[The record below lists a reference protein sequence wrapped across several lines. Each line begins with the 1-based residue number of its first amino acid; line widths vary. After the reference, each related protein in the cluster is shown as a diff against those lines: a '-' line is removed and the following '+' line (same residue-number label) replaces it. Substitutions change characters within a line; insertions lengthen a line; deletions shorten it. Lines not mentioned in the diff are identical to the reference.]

1 MIAVSVLNGAQGGS
15 RTHKTLILS
24 QVPMPIRLLGHMMGR
39 DGVERV
45 PANGSWSTV
54 SPATTYGISSH
65 MVLLSGVEPA
75 RPVYKTGAKI
85 PFRV

>member
-1 MIAVSVLNGAQGGS
+1 MKIMIAVSVLNGVQGGS

-24 QVPMPIRLLGHMMGR
+24 QVPMPIRLLGQ
-39 DGVERV
+39 V
-45 PANGSWSTV
+45 
-54 SPATTYGISSH
+54 
-65 MVLLSGVEPA
+65 VLLSGVEPA

>member
-1 MIAVSVLNGAQGGS
+1 MKIMIAVSVLNGAQGGS

-45 PANGSWSTV
+45 PANGS
-54 SPATTYGISSH
+54 
-65 MVLLSGVEPA
+65 
-75 RPVYKTGAKI
+75 
-85 PFRV
+85 